1 MSSQLESIL
10 KAKIIINETNF
21 TFSMMSDQ
29 ELKEFSKNHG
39 SHLESIL
46 KQRYGK
52 SMRFIINGI
61 KNHSSGIYVSGRRF
75 KSL

>member
-1 MSSQLESIL
+1 M
-10 KAKIIINETNF
+10 KAKVTINDAV
-21 TFSMMSDQ
+21 FSFGLMDEK

-52 SMRFIINGI
+52 SMRFVVNGL
-61 KNHSSGIYVSGRRF
+61 KNHTTGIYISGKRF

>member
-1 MSSQLESIL
+1 MD
-10 KAKIIINETNF
+10 N
-21 TFSMMSDQ
+21 Q
-29 ELKEFSKNHG
+29 ELKEFSRNHG

-52 SMRFIINGI
+52 SMRFLIQGI
-61 KNHSSGIYVSGRRF
+61 KNHATGIYVNGKRF